1 MNYLKDKYLI
11 ISTNKENKHY
21 RDDSIPEYLFD
32 RCNIYINDIDIDI
45 NKALD
50 AYLSSSDEN
59 FMLSIR
65 DRDLYINNNIIG
77 NVSSADWFSLQT
89 AFSRRHYLRLMLHL
103 NQIGAYNF
111 KLYASNKHT
120 MLMLTNNSTKILAAM
135 KNIS

>member
-21 RDDSIPEYLFD
+21 RDDSIPEYLFG

-111 KLYASNKHT
+111 KMYASNKHT
-120 MLMLTNNSTKILAAM
+120 MLVLINDNTKILAAM

>member
-21 RDDSIPEYLFD
+21 RDESIPEYLFG

-50 AYLSSSDEN
+50 AYLSSSEEN

-65 DRDLYINNNIIG
+65 DKNLYINNNIIG
-77 NVSSADWFSLQT
+77 SVDNADWFSLQT

-111 KLYASNKHT
+111 KMYASNKHT
-120 MLMLTNNSTKILAAM
+120 MLVLINDNTKILAAM

>member
-21 RDDSIPEYLFD
+21 RDESIPEYLFD
-32 RCNIYINDIDIDI
+32 RCNIYINNVSIDID
-45 NKALD
+45 KALD

-111 KLYASNKHT
+111 KMYASNKHT